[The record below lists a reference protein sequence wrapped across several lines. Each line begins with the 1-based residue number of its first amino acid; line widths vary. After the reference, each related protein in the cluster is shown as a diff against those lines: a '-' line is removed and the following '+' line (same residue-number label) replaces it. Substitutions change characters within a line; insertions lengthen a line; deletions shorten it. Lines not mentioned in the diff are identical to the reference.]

1 MPLTASSQT
10 MEVADKKPQPTILVT
25 GGKGLLGSYLLHALS
40 RQGMQAR
47 ALYRGQ
53 PPAASP
59 TAIQWVPADILD
71 IGGLEEAMQG
81 ITEVYHCAAMVSFHP
96 RRKAEMYRI
105 NVEGTANIV
114 NAAIRHGVRKLVHVS
129 SVSALG
135 RKRDGQWIREDVSWD
150 DEANLS
156 AYGLT
161 KHLAELEV
169 HRGIAEGLEAVMV
182 NPSIILGVG
191 DWTRGSAALF
201 RNAWNE
207 FPWYTEGSTGL
218 VDAADVADV
227 MIRLMK
233 SPIQSERFILSAEN
247 WPYRKVFATM
257 AAAMGKKPPQRRASP
272 WISSLVWRWEACK
285 SLLSSNDPLLTR
297 ETAETA
303 QMQVYYDNTKILTHL
318 PGFTFRPLEEV
329 IRDYAHQYSVKMTRR

>member
-1 MPLTASSQT
+1 
-10 MEVADKKPQPTILVT
+10 MEPPENKPSPTILVT
-25 GGKGLLGSYLLHALS
+25 GGKGLLGSYLLQELS
-40 RQGMQAR
+40 RQGMATR

-59 TAIQWVPADILD
+59 GKPIEWVPADILD
-71 IGGLEEAMQG
+71 IGALEEAMQG
-81 ITEVYHCAAMVSFHP
+81 ITEVYHCAAIVSFHP
-96 RRKAEMYRI
+96 RRKTEMRRI
-105 NVEGTANIV
+105 NVEGTANVV
-114 NAAIRHGVRKLVHVS
+114 NAALRHGVRKLVHVS

-135 RKRDGQWIREDVSWD
+135 RKRDGQCIREDVQWD

-169 HRGIAEGLEAVMV
+169 RRGIAEGLEAVMV

-191 DWTRGSAALF
+191 DWNRGSAALF

-207 FPWYTEGSTGL
+207 FPWYTDGSTGL
-218 VDAADVADV
+218 VDAADVADA

-233 SPIQSERFILSAEN
+233 SPIHSERFILSAEN
-247 WPYRKVFATM
+247 WPYRKVFSTM
-257 AAAMGKKPPQRRASP
+257 AAAMGKKAPHRRASP
-272 WISSLVWRWEACK
+272 WISSWVWRWEAVK
-285 SLLSSNDPLLTR
+285 SLFSSQDPLLTR

-303 QMQVYYDNTKILTHL
+303 QMQVSYDPAKILSHL
-318 PGFTFRPLEEV
+318 PGFRFRPLEDV
-329 IRDYAHQYSVKMTRR
+329 IRDYAYQYSVKMGRP